1 MTVAG
6 RPARWWIV
14 LSGVT
19 AVLVGLV
26 CGVIVWTFVPPVV
39 FFPWFALASWV
50 LLILGA
56 VWLVVGLVG
65 WFKFRALR
73 VTAIAPALVLA
84 TAVLVVWSVPST
96 VAFAVSKGSLVAAS
110 AQCAPS
116 WDGRRIGVY
125 QVRRIQPVDGGCLF
139 YIEGGLID
147 PIGLAY
153 LPGGAP
159 YLGKPRHDGDIGY
172 EQYSGD
178 WYRFVERF

>member
-6 RPARWWIV
+6 RPARWWTV

-73 VTAIAPALVLA
+73 ATAIAPALVLA
-84 TAVLVVWSVPST
+84 TAVLVVLSVPST
-96 VAFAVSKGSLVAAS
+96 VAFAVSKRSLVAAS
-110 AQCAPS
+110 TQCVQS
-116 WDGRRIGVY
+116 MEDRRIGVY

-153 LPGGAP
+153 LPDGAP

>member
-84 TAVLVVWSVPST
+84 TAVLVVLSVPST

-125 QVRRIQPVDGGCLF
+125 QVRRIQPVDSGCLF

-172 EQYSGD
+172 EQYNGD